1 MLTVFQEVGFL
12 SIAGDS
18 KIRLLPN
25 PWPSDSLP
33 PPTCSLLSIAST
45 KGLLAAAGPEGI
57 VIASTDSV
65 RDAFSA
71 EGSKASSIKPFTP
84 QLTIPLPAP
93 VSHITFSADD
103 NVLVVAAA
111 NGSGLAAYPVS
122 NLLQGNAQP
131 ALSLPLNGATL
142 RALLPN
148 PTAEKAEL
156 FAAVTTNGELLMANL
171 NNKDLVQGQNGP
183 VLKEGVS
190 CISWSNRGKQ
200 LVAGLADGTGY
211 QMTPEGQ
218 GKAEI
223 PRPPD
228 LEDNCHGEISS
239 CPWPV

>member
-200 LVAGLADGTGY
+200 LAAGLADGTGY

>member
-1 MLTVFQEVGFL
+1 M
-12 SIAGDS
+12 
-18 KIRLLPN
+18 
-25 PWPSDSLP
+25 
-33 PPTCSLLSIAST
+33 SIAST
-45 KGLLAAAGPEGI
+45 KGLLAAAGPDGI
-57 VIASTDSV
+57 AIASTDSV

-71 EGSKASSIKPFTP
+71 EGSKDSNIKPFNP

-93 VSHITFSADD
+93 VSHIAFSADD

-122 NLLQGNAQP
+122 NLMQGNSQP

-142 RALLPN
+142 RALAPN
-148 PTAEKAEL
+148 PTAAKAEL

-171 NNKDLVQGQNGP
+171 NQRELLQGQNGP

-190 CISWSNRGKQ
+190 CVSWSNRGKQ

-228 LEDNCHGEISS
+228 LENNCHGMFRFCS
-239 CPWPV
+239 WNV